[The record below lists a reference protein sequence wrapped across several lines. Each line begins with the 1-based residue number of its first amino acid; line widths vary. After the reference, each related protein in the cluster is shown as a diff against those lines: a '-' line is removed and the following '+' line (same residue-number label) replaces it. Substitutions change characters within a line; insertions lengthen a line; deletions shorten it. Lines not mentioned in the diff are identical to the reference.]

1 MEPFTPMRRHFEI
14 IRELGFDYAHL
25 TNNHDGAEPNELV
38 QGSDGNFYGTTS
50 QGGVGRAETVL
61 RLTIVPAFQ
70 AMTVTNLTLSLTWST
85 EAGGTYQ
92 LQWTAD
98 LSSSNWT
105 NLRGPFTAAGAT
117 LITTDS
123 VTNAPRRFY
132 RLVLS
137 P

>member
-1 MEPFTPMRRHFEI
+1 
-14 IRELGFDYAHL
+14 
-25 TNNHDGAEPNELV
+25 
-38 QGSDGNFYGTTS
+38 
-50 QGGVGRAETVL
+50 
-61 RLTIVPAFQ
+61 
-70 AMTVTNLTLSLTWST
+70 
-85 EAGGTYQ
+85 
-92 LQWTAD
+92 

-137 P
+137 PYGF